1 MAENDDVVSK
11 GDFARLCGVSPG
23 RVTQWIDE
31 RKISGAALVG
41 EGRSAKIRV
50 SVAQRQVGLRRDV
63 GQSLGNG
70 LGTKLKLPAP
80 PPRPSRADEVLY
92 DQDPEDH
99 SGDGGDD
106 VDRKLKLAKLETV
119 ERANRMSAL
128 EELAS
133 QGLYTETSS
142 VRSEMGK
149 IAGQMIRI
157 VEGALPEI
165 ATALAAEFRLEARD
179 VTHHLN
185 EQFRKVREQAAEEA
199 ARAAAAIPE
208 TDAGAP

>member
-1 MAENDDVVSK
+1 MAEIDEVVSK
-11 GDFARLCGVSPG
+11 GDFAKLCGVSPG

-31 RKISGAALVG
+31 GKISGAALVG

-50 SVAQRQVGLRRDV
+50 AVAQKQVNLRRDV
-63 GQSLGNG
+63 GQALGNG
-70 LGTKLKLPAP
+70 LGTKLKPTAPKPNKPA
-80 PPRPSRADEVLY
+80 EILY
-92 DQDPEDH
+92 DQDSDDH
-99 SGDGGDD
+99 SGDGTDD

-128 EELAS
+128 EELAT
-133 QGLYTETSS
+133 QGVYTETAG
-142 VRSEMGK
+142 VRAEMGK

-165 ATALAAEFRLEARD
+165 ATAIAAEFKLEARD

-199 ARAAAAIPE
+199 ARAAQAMPE
-208 TDAGAP
+208 TVQAAAA